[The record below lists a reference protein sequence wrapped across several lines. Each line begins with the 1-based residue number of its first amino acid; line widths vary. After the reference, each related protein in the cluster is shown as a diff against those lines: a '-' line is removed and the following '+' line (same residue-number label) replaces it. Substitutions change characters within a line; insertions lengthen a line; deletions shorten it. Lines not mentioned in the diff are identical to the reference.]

1 MLDRL
6 LSLLIAFSLA
16 MLVWLYAKSRDQ
28 EVLEGVPVAVQVT
41 ASPVQTEQYDL
52 EVAGPAQVLVTFTAS
67 PARIR
72 ELRSVLQRNELQVSR
87 TVTVPEDRLNEPRWT
102 DTVRIEPSDVPTPPG
117 VKALVVEGRNRIS
130 VVMHR
135 LVERRL
141 PVRFEHAQEEDGGTP
156 ITLDPPTVLVR
167 GPQEVL
173 DRARSIAT
181 EPAALPARPLNAA
194 PGSSVFTRVAVVQEL
209 ERRPV
214 RTVPARVTI
223 RVPAQP
229 RKRYELVDVPV
240 HFLCPANFPLRPQFI
255 DERAGRITLRVQG
268 PVQDEPPRVWAFV
281 DLTRGRF
288 TSRLND
294 EPLQVQ
300 LPKDFTL
307 LEEPPRVIA
316 FELVPADSMPRSVGT
331 LPPP

>member
-1 MLDRL
+1 M
-6 LSLLIAFSLA
+6 LIAFSLA
-16 MLVWLYAKSRDQ
+16 MLIWLYAKSRDQ
-28 EVLEGVPVAVQVT
+28 EVLESVAVPVQLAT
-41 ASPVQTEQYDL
+41 SPAQAEQYEL
-52 EVAGPAQVLVTFTAS
+52 EIAGPAQVLVTFTAS

-72 ELRSVLQRNELQVSR
+72 ELRSLLQRNELQVSH

-102 DTVRIEPSDVPTPPG
+102 DTARIEATDIPTPAG
-117 VKALVVEGRNRIS
+117 VKAMVVEGRNRIT

-135 LVERRL
+135 QIERRL
-141 PVRFEHAQEEDGGTP
+141 PVRFEHAQEEGTP
-156 ITLDPPTVLVR
+156 ITIDPPSVLVR

-173 DRARSIAT
+173 DRVRSIST

-194 PGSSVFTRVAVVQEL
+194 PGSSAFTRVTVVQEL
-209 ERRPV
+209 EGRPV
-214 RTVPARVTI
+214 RTNPARVTI

-240 HFLCPANFPLRPQFI
+240 HFLCPANFVLRPQFN
-255 DERAGRITLRVQG
+255 DERAGRITLRLQG
-268 PVQDEPPRVWAFV
+268 PVQEDPPRVWAFL
-281 DLTRGRF
+281 DLTRDRF
-288 TSRLND
+288 TSGLNH

-300 LPKDFTL
+300 LPKDFML

-316 FELVPADSMPRSVGT
+316 FELVPADFLPRSVT